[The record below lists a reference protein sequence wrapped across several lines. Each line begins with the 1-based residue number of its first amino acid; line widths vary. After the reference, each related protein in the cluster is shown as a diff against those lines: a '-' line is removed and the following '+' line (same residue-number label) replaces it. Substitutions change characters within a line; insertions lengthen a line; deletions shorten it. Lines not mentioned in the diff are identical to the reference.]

1 MLIKTQI
8 TQLSAFNIRRK
19 IGFISILLAA
29 ILPISACGMNRQIDS
44 AMAPSAT
51 GGTSAQTEV
60 TSICPSISI
69 AWQAETTGTWPPSP
83 AAALPIKTAE
93 KLSDEELSGALFC
106 QYLEKH
112 KHSQVEIA
120 QQLTDYQ
127 VHQISADESLQ
138 ELRQEN
144 QVDYLTWV
152 SFSVLPA
159 QEFSSWWVA
168 GNGEVSNDGWI
179 RHKSLIIGIFED
191 NENYILKIIGTGP

>member
-1 MLIKTQI
+1 LIQI
-8 TQLSAFNIRRK
+8 QPTQLSAFNIRRK
-19 IGFISILLAA
+19 IGVISILLAA
-29 ILPISACGMNRQIDS
+29 ILLFSACGMDRQINS
-44 AMAPSAT
+44 PLAPSAA
-51 GGTSAQTEV
+51 GGTSAQTELN
-60 TSICPSISI
+60 SLCPSILI
-69 AWQAETTGTWPPSP
+69 AWQTETSGSWPPTP
-83 AAALPIKTAE
+83 AAALAIKSAE
-93 KLSDEELSGALFC
+93 NLSDEDLSGALFC

-112 KHSQVEIA
+112 KHSQVDIA

-138 ELRQEN
+138 ELLLEN
-144 QVDYLTWV
+144 QVEYLSWV

-179 RHKSLIIGIFED
+179 RHKSLIIGIFKN